1 MPTTDTLTIEIDGS
15 IARLTALR
23 TDLLRGWL
31 TCDERVCQVGGPR
44 GHQFRHRP
52 YRLYTIDE
60 EYRLVTFAG
69 LVPRLKGALEAASWH
84 VEITDVTTR
93 AAPLLL
99 DRQLLA
105 SAQDEDKDY
114 LEALTGSLR
123 GQVLYHAG
131 WQLGQLLLLARR
143 AYPQARTLIVTPNRP
158 QALSLAQRL
167 GPRLPNQLSAAA
179 GQGFHPGCRVLIN
192 TMQQFRPAM
201 DDPDTFRLVLL
212 VDADRIVRAAVS
224 AEALG
229 RMGQRRIYGFV
240 RSDQRL
246 SQRERLEV
254 EAVCGPVVYEVPG
267 VYGRTARVQVV
278 LAEPPWTPLPFT
290 TTALAFKR
298 KTLWHNRQR
307 NEAVAGLALA
317 LAAGRDED
325 LRRQG
330 ILHPNGRLPAPNLG
344 GRRVVVLV
352 ETTEHGLALT
362 ALLPDWP
369 LFTASTASTG
379 ERLPD
384 AGLPQHSMITQVVAS
399 RLSHIPADVLIWAG
413 GGQGSLE
420 LRGFPPIAIAGRQ
433 KVVVIDFADDGNEAA
448 EADTRSRLRNYLRRG
463 WEISGPDRWLSPGG
477 AGEPVR
483 RPRQRSRRTQ

>member
-1 MPTTDTLTIEIDGS
+1 M
-15 IARLTALR
+15 
-23 TDLLRGWL
+23 
-31 TCDERVCQVGGPR
+31 GGPR

-60 EYRLVTFAG
+60 EYRLITFAG
-69 LVPRLKGALEAASWH
+69 LVPRLKGALEAAGWR

-93 AAPLLL
+93 AAPLLP

-143 AYPQARTLIVTPNRP
+143 AYPQARTLIVTPNRRRP
-158 QALSLAQRL
+158 SPWRSGWDPVCRTSCL
-167 GPRLPNQLSAAA
+167 PRLARGSTRAA
-179 GQGFHPGCRVLIN
+179 GSSSTRCSNSTRRWTTPTRSAWSCSWTPTASSEPPCRR
-192 TMQQFRPAM
+192 RPS
-201 DDPDTFRLVLL
+201 VGW
-212 VDADRIVRAAVS
+212 VS
-224 AEALG
+224 GAC
-229 RMGQRRIYGFV
+229 YGFV

-246 SQRERLEV
+246 SQRERLEL
-254 EAVCGPVVYEVPG
+254 EAICGPVVYEVPG
-267 VYGRTARVQVV
+267 VFGRNARVQVV
-278 LAEPPWTPLPFT
+278 FAEPPWTPLPST

-298 KTLWHNRQR
+298 KTIWHNRQR

-325 LRRQG
+325 LRQRG
-330 ILHPNGRLPAPNLG
+330 ILHPNGRLPVPNLG

-362 ALLPDWP
+362 ELLPDWP

-413 GGQGSLE
+413 GGQGFCD
-420 LRGFPPIAIAGRQ
+420 LRGFPPIAIAGRGT
-433 KVVVIDFADDGNEAA
+433 VVVIDFADDGNEAA

-477 AGEPVR
+477 AGEPVH